1 MPNSGTVT
9 AGSVAL
15 ASQYNNLR
23 DDVLNVSTGHKHT
36 GASEDGAQIEGTALK
51 STGATAGQVL
61 QADGSANAV
70 WVTSA
75 QSGAL
80 TSATATVTFAAQAG
94 EQTFY
99 VGVNNTA
106 NHWGVFTNGSTIFCI
121 DSTLAVT
128 TSRGAR
134 IFAYGTAA
142 YGGSIAAS
150 ATATLTNAVA
160 GTVRAMMVPYLGF
173 GAGTSSASTAVYY
186 GQLITATSSGA
197 ISLNFRKY
205 NLSLSANIWSANF
218 GTAESSSAGTP
229 LVQTGIKYMQEC
241 NAWVTVKGAS
251 GTVIQAVA
259 YHINDA
265 DGALSSANYPNL
277 TTPTGYVFVPSTGG
291 SAAGTVHVWGTSS
304 TEFVRCTYAVDGT
317 SITALST
324 ATNTSAWE
332 PTAYFGPPTS
342 VNWGDAWYD
351 RAEECIVITSNLGHD
366 GYSNGNLIGI
376 DRTFG
381 TQLFNSIQAGTAQ
394 DSSRA
399 IGYGS
404 YETSILNEK
413 PFDHVSRTV
422 SWKTSGN
429 LTTAPAFMIMG
440 KPGAY
445 YNASPKAQI
454 TEGNDTVSRTQFVTN
469 YSGFTGPGSALRP
482 WQWKTSNYE
491 FVQYAPL
498 NYTQGTVLA
507 AASVGRIV
515 TMAEENTQG
524 LIGRMTLVA
533 KDAFKLGYDTQAGMR
548 SGTVAASLAALAR
561 FPMYLPAGEPLVIG
575 FTGRSEG
582 TAAQVDGTATVVF
595 RAINLA

>member
-1 MPNSGTVT
+1 MANSGTVT
-9 AGSVAL
+9 AGSAAL
-15 ASQYNNLR
+15 AAQYNNLR
-23 DDVLNVSTGHKHT
+23 DDVLNVTTGHTHT
-36 GASEDGAQIEGTALK
+36 GASENGAKIEGTALK

-61 QADGSANAV
+61 QAGGSANAI
-70 WVTSA
+70 WVTLA

-80 TSATATVTFAAQAG
+80 TSATATVTFTAQTA

-99 VGVNNTA
+99 YGVNNTA

-128 TSRGAR
+128 TGRAAR
-134 IFAYGTAA
+134 VFAYGTAA
-142 YGGSIAAS
+142 FGGSIAAS
-150 ATATLTNAVA
+150 STALLANAVA
-160 GTVRAMMVPYLGF
+160 GTVRAMAVPYLGF
-173 GAGTSSASTAVYY
+173 SAGTSSASTAVYY
-186 GQLITATSSGA
+186 GQLVTATTTGA
-197 ISLNFRKY
+197 ISLNFRKW
-205 NLSLSANIWSANF
+205 NLSLSANIWSANL
-218 GTAESSSAGTP
+218 GTAAALATGGTP

-241 NAWVTVKGAS
+241 NAWITFRGAS
-251 GTVIQAVA
+251 ATADALA
-259 YHINDA
+259 YHINDST
-265 DGALSSANYPNL
+265 GALASANYPIDTRPL
-277 TTPTGYVFVPSTGG
+277 GYVFVPSTGG

-304 TEFVRCTYAVDGT
+304 TEFVRCNYAVDGT

-324 ATNTSAWE
+324 ATNTSAWA
-332 PTAYFGPPTS
+332 PTAYFGSPTLIG
-342 VNWGDAWYD
+342 WGDAWYD
-351 RAEECIVITSNLGHD
+351 RTEESIVVTSNQGHD

-399 IGYGS
+399 IGFGS
-404 YETSILNEK
+404 YDTILNEK

-429 LTTAPAFMIMG
+429 LTVAPAFMLMG

-445 YNASPKAQI
+445 YNASPKAQMI
-454 TEGNDTVSRTQFVTN
+454 AESDNVNRTQFVTN

-524 LIGRMTLVA
+524 VIAKMTLVA
-533 KDAFKLGYDTQAGMR
+533 KNAFKLGFDTQAGVR
-548 SGTVAASLAALAR
+548 DGTVASSLAALAR

-582 TAAQVDGTATVVF
+582 TVAQVAGTATVVF
-595 RAINLA
+595 KAISMA